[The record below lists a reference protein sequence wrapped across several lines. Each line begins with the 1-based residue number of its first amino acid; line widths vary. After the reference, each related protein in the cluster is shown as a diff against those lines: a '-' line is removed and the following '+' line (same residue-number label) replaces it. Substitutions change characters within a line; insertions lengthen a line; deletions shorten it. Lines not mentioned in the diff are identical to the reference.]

1 MNSRLER
8 LPGFDLMPNGMG
20 MEFGCGCGCRYG
32 YGYAHLNQILVEG
45 AAPGIA
51 RRGA

>member
-1 MNSRLER
+1 MNSSLEN
-8 LPGFDLMPNGMG
+8 LPGFDLMPSGMG
-20 MEFGCGCGCRYG
+20 MEFGCGCRYG
-32 YGYAHLNQILVEG
+32 YGYAHLGQILVEG